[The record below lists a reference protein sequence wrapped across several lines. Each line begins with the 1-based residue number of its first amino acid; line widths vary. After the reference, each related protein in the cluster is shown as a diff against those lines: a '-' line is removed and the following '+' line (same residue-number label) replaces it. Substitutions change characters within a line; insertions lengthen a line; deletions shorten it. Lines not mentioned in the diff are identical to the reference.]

1 INTADASQLALLPN
15 VGAKVAQRIVD
26 YRAEHGAFA
35 KTSDLTEVKG
45 IGAKSFERI
54 ASYVSVEGKMTLT
67 TNIASPRKPRAKK

>member
-1 INTADASQLALLPN
+1 MRKSLLIVLTLIVAALATNTFAAESSPVVNINTADASQLALLPN

-45 IGAKSFERI
+45 IG
-54 ASYVSVEGKMTLT
+54 
-67 TNIASPRKPRAKK
+67 